1 VLEHPAHQRFSI
13 CHRIFGLRK
22 IRVSNTHYT
31 SPTTAAPPRLTGPPL
46 GLLAALAC
54 GGLRVPCGLRNGIEA
69 ALQPLVVLSLS
80 LTQASLPG
88 FHRATGASVEVS
100 QLQGAQA
107 F

>member
-1 VLEHPAHQRFSI
+1 
-13 CHRIFGLRK
+13 
-22 IRVSNTHYT
+22 VSVT
-31 SPTTAAPPRLTGPPL
+31 SPTTAAPPQLTGPPL
-46 GLLAALAC
+46 GLLAAFAC

-69 ALQPLVVLSLS
+69 ALQPLDCAVAHSGFS
-80 LTQASLPG
+80 RG